1 MLLAPLLEECWSEFE
16 NKYNITSINLVRR
29 QEQVDILVEEGAD
42 IVIDTS
48 LDNFEEKLKDVIA
61 EYKPTVFF
69 DAIGGLFPSKVL
81 SLMPN
86 FSTMY
91 VYGNLSGEAIQYE
104 ATNLIFKSHNISNFF
119 LLAWINSLSPE
130 EKSKWFGLIVED
142 INQGGEIFGTKISKK
157 FKLTDFMTAMEHSK
171 EHASEGK
178 VILKPQL

>member
-1 MLLAPLLEECWSEFE
+1 M
-16 NKYNITSINLVRR
+16 INLVRR
-29 QEQVDILVEEGAD
+29 QEQVDILKEEGAD
-42 IVIDTS
+42 IILDSS
-48 LDNFEEKLKDVIA
+48 LDSFEEKLKEVIA

-69 DAIGGLFPSKVL
+69 DAIGGSFPSKVL

-104 ATNLIFKSHNISNFF
+104 ATNLIFKGHNISNFF
-119 LLAWINSLSPE
+119 IVAWINSLSEE
-130 EKSKWFGLIVED
+130 EKSNWFGQIVDD
-142 INQGGEIFGTKISKK
+142 INSGGETFGTKISKK
-157 FKLTDFMTAMEHSK
+157 FPINDYNEAMEYAK